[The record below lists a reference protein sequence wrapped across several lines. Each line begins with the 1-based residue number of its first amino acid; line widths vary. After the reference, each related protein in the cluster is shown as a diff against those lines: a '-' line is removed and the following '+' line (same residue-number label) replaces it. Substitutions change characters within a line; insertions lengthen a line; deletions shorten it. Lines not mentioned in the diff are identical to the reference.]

1 MGGGVS
7 HAHDNSS
14 GSPIARAFTD
24 ARRTGR
30 AVPSYPGAQPDSMD
44 AAYAVQD
51 EAIAL
56 WPDRIAGWKLGR
68 INAPWDARFGAGRL
82 AGPIFSKNVWAA
94 ESDKPTPFG
103 VIEGGFA
110 AVEAEYVLE
119 LGDTAVDRGDWTAET
134 AAALVGRVFTGVEIA
149 GSPFPGINDYGPAVT
164 ASDFGNNAGL
174 ILGAE
179 VRDWRARLSGLTC
192 SVTIDGEIIGTGGA
206 ASIPNGP
213 LDSLAFL
220 LSLLHHRGRRL
231 EAGQLISTGAATGVH
246 QIFAGQSS
254 VADFGPDGRI
264 ACVAIAASGA
274 SA

>member
-1 MGGGVS
+1 MS

-30 AVPSYPGAQPDSMD
+30 AVPAYPGAQPDSMD

-51 EAIAL
+51 DAIAL

-82 AGPIFSKNVWAA
+82 AGPIFAKNVWAA
-94 ESDKPTPFG
+94 EDDRPTPFA

-119 LGDTAVDRGDWTAET
+119 LADTAAERGDWTAES
-134 AAALVGRVFTGVEIA
+134 AAELVGRVFTGVEIA
-149 GSPFPGINDYGPAVT
+149 GSPFPGINDHGPAVT

-179 VRDWRARLSGLTC
+179 IADWRERLSGLTC
-192 SVTIDGEIIGTGGA
+192 SVTIDGQVIGTGGA

-220 LSLLHHRGRRL
+220 LNLLHHRGRRL

-246 QIFAGQSS
+246 QIFPGQSS

-264 ACVAIAASGA
+264 ACVAIPASGVA
-274 SA
+274 A

>member
-1 MGGGVS
+1 MS

-30 AVPSYPGAQPDSMD
+30 AVLSYPGAHPDSLD

-82 AGPIFSKNVWAA
+82 AGPIFSRNVWTA
-94 ESDKPTPFG
+94 ETDRPTPFA
-103 VIEGGFA
+103 VITGGFA

-119 LGDTAVDRGDWTAET
+119 LADTAPDRGDWAAET
-134 AAALVGRVFTGVEIA
+134 AAGLVGRAFVGVEIA
-149 GSPFPGINDYGPAVT
+149 GSPFPGINDHGPAVT

-179 VRDWRARLSGLTC
+179 IADWRVRLMGLTC
-192 SVTIDGEIIGTGGA
+192 TTAIDGAIIGTGGA

-220 LSLLHHRGRRL
+220 LNLLHRRGRRL

-246 QIFAGQSS
+246 DIALGQSA

-264 ACVAIAASGA
+264 ACVAIPASGA
-274 SA
+274 AA

>member
-1 MGGGVS
+1 MS

-14 GSPIARAFTD
+14 GSPIARAFTE
-24 ARRTGR
+24 ARLAAR
-30 AVPSYPGAQPDSMD
+30 AAPSYPGAHPDSLEV
-44 AAYAVQD
+44 AYAVQD

-68 INAPWDARFGAGRL
+68 INAPWDARFGVGRL
-82 AGPIFSKNVWAA
+82 AGPIFSKAVWTA
-94 ESDKPTPFG
+94 EADRPTPFG
-103 VIEGGFA
+103 VIAGGFA
-110 AVEAEYVLE
+110 AVEAEYVIE
-119 LGDTAVDRGDWTAET
+119 LAETAPDRDDWTAGT

-149 GSPFPGINDYGPAVT
+149 GSPFPGINDHGPAVT

-179 VRDWRARLSGLTC
+179 IADWRERLAGLTC
-192 SVTIDGEIIGTGGA
+192 TTAIDGAIVGTGGA

-220 LSLLHHRGRRL
+220 LNLLHHRGRRL

-246 QIFAGQSS
+246 PIAIGQSA

-264 ACVAIAASGA
+264 ACVAIPARGDAG
-274 SA
+274 

>member
-1 MGGGVS
+1 MS

-14 GSPIARAFTD
+14 GSLIARTFTD
-24 ARRTGR
+24 ARRTAR
-30 AVPSYPGAQPDSMD
+30 AVPSYPGVQPDSMD

-51 EAIAL
+51 DAIAL

-94 ESDKPTPFG
+94 EADRPTPFG
-103 VIEGGFA
+103 MIEGGFA

-119 LGDTAVDRGDWTAET
+119 LADTAVDRGDWTAQS
-134 AAALVGRVFTGVEIA
+134 AAALVGRVFLGVEIA
-149 GSPFPGINDYGPAVT
+149 GSPFAEINGHGPAVT

-179 VRDWRARLSGLTC
+179 VKDWRARLSGLTC
-192 SVTIDGEIIGTGGA
+192 SVTIDDAVVGTGGA

-220 LSLLHHRGRRL
+220 LNLLHHRGRRL

-246 QIFAGQSS
+246 QIFIGQSS

-264 ACVAIAASGA
+264 ACVAIPAHGA
-274 SA
+274 PA

>member
-1 MGGGVS
+1 MS

-14 GSPIARAFTD
+14 GSPIARTFTD
-24 ARRTGR
+24 ARRTAR

-51 EAIAL
+51 DAIAL

-82 AGPIFSKNVWAA
+82 AGPIFAGNVRAA
-94 ESDKPTPFG
+94 EADRPTPFG
-103 VIEGGFA
+103 VIAGGFA

-119 LGDTAVDRGDWTAET
+119 LAETADDRGDWTAET
-134 AAALVGRVFTGVEIA
+134 AAELVGRVFTGVEIA
-149 GSPFPGINDYGPAVT
+149 GSPFPGINDHGPAVT

-179 VRDWRARLSGLTC
+179 IPDWRARLSGLTC
-192 SVTIDGEIIGTGGA
+192 SVTIDGAVIGTGGA

-220 LSLLHHRGRRL
+220 LNLLHHRGRHL

-254 VADFGPDGRI
+254 VADFGPDGQI
-264 ACVAIAASGA
+264 ACVAIPASGA

>member
-1 MGGGVS
+1 MS

-14 GSPIARAFTD
+14 GSPIARAFTH
-24 ARRTGR
+24 ARRTAT
-30 AVPSYPGAQPDSMD
+30 AVTAYPGVQPDSLD
-44 AAYAVQD
+44 VAYAVQD

-68 INAPWDARFGAGRL
+68 VNAPWDERFGAGRL
-82 AGPIFSKNVWAA
+82 AGPIFAKTVRTAV
-94 ESDKPTPFG
+94 DGQPTPFG

-119 LGDTAVDRGDWTAET
+119 LADTAVDRDGWTAET
-134 AAALVGRVFTGVEIA
+134 AADLVGRVFVGVEIA
-149 GSPFPGINDYGPAVT
+149 GSPFAEINGHGPAVT

-179 VRDWRARLSGLTC
+179 ISDWRNRLSGLTC
-192 SVTIDGEIIGTGGA
+192 TTAIDGEIVGTGGA

-220 LSLLHHRGRRL
+220 LNLLHRRGRRL

-246 QIFAGQSS
+246 QIFAGSS
-254 VADFGPDGRI
+254 AVADFGPDGRI
-264 ACVAIAASGA
+264 ACVAVPASGA
-274 SA
+274 DE